1 MRQSTSQTFALIAR
15 DGGCSFPGCTVPPQ
29 WCERHHIIGWAFG
42 GSTDIDNLTLLCG
55 YHHAYFV
62 QAGWTVTMNA
72 DGLPE
77 WRPPRW
83 QDRERQPLINHRI
96 RERHRQRDRVF
107 V

>member
-1 MRQSTSQTFALIAR
+1 MSQTLALIAR

-55 YHHAYFV
+55 YHHAHFV
-62 QAGWTVTMNA
+62 QAGWTAIINT

-83 QDRERQPLINHRI
+83 QDRERQPLINQRI
-96 RERHRQRDRVF
+96 RQRHQIPV
-107 V
+107 